1 MSKTCAF
8 FVVLVAITQDV
19 PAAEVVIEGAFGRAV
34 IDTASPSVVAIVL
47 RRTMA
52 PSNPNRFCPR
62 EVCLG
67 SAGCLTGEPRR

>member
-8 FVVLVAITQDV
+8 FVVLVAITEDV

-34 IDTASPSVVAIVL
+34 IDTASPSVVIACAV
-47 RRTMA
+47 TA

-62 EVCLG
+62 EVCLAAGGRRG
-67 SAGCLTGEPRR
+67 SRR